1 MNLFVLL
8 KLCVKHN
15 FTMSFKTRIEALVL
29 TPQVL
34 KFRVK
39 HNFTMSFKTRIEAL
53 VLTLC
58 IFSLK
63 IRFFEIIRK
72 PLNLFSEQYQ
82 TLYTMLATV
91 RRNIDAQ
98 KV

>member
-8 KLCVKHN
+8 KLHVKHN
-15 FTMSFKTRIEALVL
+15 FTMSFKL
-29 TPQVL
+29 
-34 KFRVK
+34 
-39 HNFTMSFKTRIEAL
+39 RIEAL

-63 IRFFEIIRK
+63 IRFFEIVRK

-82 TLYTMLATV
+82 TLIVLHNNPHRDYIL
-91 RRNIDAQ
+91 IF
-98 KV
+98 

>member
-8 KLCVKHN
+8 KLYVKHK
-15 FTMSFKTRIEALVL
+15 FEHEFKPQIKALVL

-63 IRFFEIIRK
+63 IRFF
-72 PLNLFSEQYQ
+72 
-82 TLYTMLATV
+82 
-91 RRNIDAQ
+91 
-98 KV
+98 

>member
-8 KLCVKHN
+8 KL
-15 FTMSFKTRIEALVL
+15 
-29 TPQVL
+29 
-34 KFRVK
+34 RVK

>member
-8 KLCVKHN
+8 KLRVKHN

-29 TPQVL
+29 TQQVL
-34 KFRVK
+34 KLRVK
-39 HNFTMSFKTRIEAL
+39 HNFTMSFKTRI
-53 VLTLC
+53 VTLC